1 MSETFAATIGK
12 WAAYRDEM
20 VRLGSLAESTAANQ
34 WRISVLLS
42 VMLGHH
48 STPDLRK
55 SHIDL
60 FAARRLQ
67 TCKPVTVHAELAVLR
82 QILNWAVDERI
93 IKERPRLPTVK
104 VPNVERPLPG
114 DDDYIWFLRH
124 LPFKHSQALE
134 FMLLTGLAPHEL
146 ARLQPRDIGDG
157 GIVIGGRPDF
167 RVKQESRRRVVPLN
181 PRAAMIWALR
191 SAGLPQ
197 DAAVFPREN
206 AMQRAMRRLLL
217 SRDDAPLAA
226 DGLTPK
232 MMRKWFA
239 SKVAA
244 EHSEA
249 VLQRLMGHAPGSP
262 ITRRHYVR
270 SNDQA
275 LKDAVV
281 MRIG

>member
-1 MSETFAATIGK
+1 MNLAATITA
-12 WAAYRDEM
+12 WTDYRFQLA
-20 VRLGSLAESTAANQ
+20 VLGRIAESTLLNQSAIAAH
-34 WRISVLLS
+34 LS
-42 VMLGHH
+42 DTIGQ
-48 STPDLRK
+48 TPIAALRK
-55 SHIDL
+55 SQIDIYV
-60 FAARRLQ
+60 AERLQ

>member
-1 MSETFAATIGK
+1 MKPTLATVIAQ
-12 WAAYRDEM
+12 WTDYRFQLTT
-20 VRLGSLAESTAANQ
+20 LGRIAESTLLNQSAIAAN
-34 WRISVLLS
+34 LS
-42 VMLGHH
+42 DNLGQHPV
-48 STPDLRK
+48 SALRK
-55 SHIDL
+55 SHVDL
-60 FAARRLQ
+60 YVAGRLQ
-67 TCKPVTVHAELAVLR
+67 SCKPVTVHAELAVLR

-93 IKERPRLPTVK
+93 IAERPRMPTVK
-104 VPNVERPLPG
+104 VPNVERALPA
-114 DDDYIWFLRH
+114 DEDFLWYLRF
-124 LPFKHSQALE
+124 LPQHHAEALE

-146 ARLQPRDIGDG
+146 SRLQPRDIGNGDV
-157 GIVIGGRPDF
+157 IIGGRADF
-167 RVKQESRRRVVPLN
+167 RVKQESRRRAVPLN
-181 PRAAMIWALR
+181 VRAAMIWSNRAMGLR
-191 SAGLPQ
+191 A

-206 AMQRAMRRLLL
+206 AMQRAMRRLFLA
-217 SRDDAPLAA
+217 RDDAPAAA

-275 LKDAVV
+275 LRDAVEV
-281 MRIG
+281 GIG

>member
-1 MSETFAATIGK
+1 MTLNHTIAQ
-12 WAAYRDEM
+12 WIAYRGKLLL
-20 VRLGSLAESTAANQ
+20 LGSLAPATHINQAAIAN
-34 WRISVLLS
+34 RIACS
-42 VMLGHH
+42 LGQH
-48 STPDLRK
+48 PIAALRK
-55 SHIDL
+55 SHVDL
-60 FAARRLQ
+60 YVAARLQ

-82 QILNWAVDERI
+82 QILNWAVDERT

-104 VPNVERPLPG
+104 VPNTEKPLPG
-114 DDDYIWFLRH
+114 DDDYIWYLRH
-124 LPFKHSQALE
+124 LSEHQSHALE

-181 PRAAMIWALR
+181 PRAALIWSQQSTGRA
-191 SAGLPQ
+191 P

-206 AMQRAMRRLLL
+206 AMQRAMRRLFLF
-217 SRDDAPLAA
+217 SPDAPTGA

-275 LKDAVV
+275 LRDAVV
-281 MRIG
+281 MGIG

>member
-1 MSETFAATIGK
+1 MQTFMNLCQQWMQYRERMAA
-12 WAAYRDEM
+12 
-20 VRLGSLAESTAANQ
+20 LGSVAGSTMHNQERIAAG
-34 WRISVLLS
+34 LS
-42 VMLGHH
+42 RAFGTSLV
-48 STPDLRK
+48 SDLRK

-60 FAARRLQ
+60 YVAERLQ

-104 VPNVERPLPG
+104 VPNTERPLPG
-114 DDDYIWFLRH
+114 DDDYIWYLRH
-124 LPFKHSQALE
+124 LPEHQSHALE

-181 PRAAMIWALR
+181 PRAALIWSQQSTGRA
-191 SAGLPQ
+191 P
-197 DAAVFPREN
+197 DASVFPREN
-206 AMQRAMRRLLL
+206 AMQRAMRRLFL
-217 SRDDAPLAA
+217 SRDDAPAAA

-275 LKDAVV
+275 LRDAVCLSL
-281 MRIG
+281 